1 MDTYQRILGSILGAA
16 VGDAM
21 GAATE
26 TKNTEMIL
34 QQYGGYVR
42 ELLPGQN
49 DTFAAGCEKGFVT
62 DDFSLAYFTAQ
73 ELVKCRGDVTKE
85 AAERALLR
93 WADYPEYYRFAGPT
107 TRASI
112 DRIRGLDVPSAQMA
126 LACDNGKA
134 TDGSAMKIFPA
145 GLIRP
150 ADPDRAVLDAVTLC
164 LPTHDTDA
172 SLSGAGAIA
181 AAVSAAAGGAGLEE
195 VLEAGIRGARKG
207 FEEGRKVGKQTAV
220 ASVEKRIVLAVEIGR
235 KSGSWEERMRELSWI
250 IGSGLAVNE
259 AVPCVFGILAA
270 TSGEVMPAIE
280 MGVNIGNDTDTVAT
294 MAGAIAG
301 AMCGAEA
308 IPEHFLTEIE
318 GANPMDL
325 RKLAED
331 IRKTFYQ

>member
-26 TKNTEMIL
+26 TKNTDMIL
-34 QQYGGYVR
+34 QQYGDYVR
-42 ELLPGQN
+42 ELMPGQ
-49 DTFAAGCEKGFVT
+49 DGTFAAGCPRGLVT
-62 DDFSLAYFTAQ
+62 DDFSLAYYTAL
-73 ELVKCRGDVTKE
+73 ELVKCRGEVTDK
-85 AAERALLR
+85 AAEHALLQ
-93 WADYPEYYRFAGPT
+93 WAEHPEYYQFAGPT

-112 DRIRGLDVPSAQMA
+112 DRIRGVEVPSQQLA

-145 GLIRP
+145 GLIHP
-150 ADPDRAVLDAVTLC
+150 NDPDRAVLDAVTLC

-181 AAVSAAAGGAGLEE
+181 AAVSTAAGGAGLEE
-195 VLEAGIRGARKG
+195 VLKAGLYGARKG
-207 FEEGRKVGKQTAV
+207 FEEGRKVGKQTSV
-220 ASVEKRIVLAVEIGR
+220 ASVEKRIVLAIEIGKR
-235 KSGSWEERMRELSWI
+235 SGSWEEHMRELSWI

-270 TSGEVMPAIE
+270 TSGDVMPAIE

-294 MAGAIAG
+294 MVGAIAG

-308 IPEHFLTEIE
+308 IPAHFLQEIE

-325 RKLAED
+325 RQLAED
-331 IRKTFYQ
+331 IRTTFYQ